1 MLKIF
6 KKVQFS
12 SDQNR
17 MQKIADVE
25 NAVKEFKV
33 KNLVVT
39 DLKAYKKISKIF
51 TSKRWYR

>member
-1 MLKIF
+1 MLKIL

-25 NAVKEFKV
+25 NAVKEFKE
-33 KNLVVT
+33 
-39 DLKAYKKISKIF
+39 KKK
-51 TSKRWYR
+51 